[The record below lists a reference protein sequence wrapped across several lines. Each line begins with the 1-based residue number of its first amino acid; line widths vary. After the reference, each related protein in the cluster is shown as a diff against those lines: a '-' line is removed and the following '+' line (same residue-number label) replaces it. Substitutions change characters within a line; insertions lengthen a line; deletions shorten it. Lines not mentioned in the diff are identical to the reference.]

1 MKNCHKC
8 NKVYHIKICKK
19 NGSCSTQE
27 GDEKSMQHE
36 ENMRRAGDLEGWA
49 QMEYNIQMDVKEIM
63 REIVD

>member
-1 MKNCHKC
+1 
-8 NKVYHIKICKK
+8 
-19 NGSCSTQE
+19 
-27 GDEKSMQHE
+27 MQHE